1 MMGYKPIHCETLK
14 QKNIEMEAASKT
26 LHQKR
31 KEDIVN
37 ELVDPICVISNANE
51 ILSAKLGKFVDVETK
66 AYFEMI
72 SRATTKTKALVEELR
87 QETTCRA

>member
-1 MMGYKPIHCETLK
+1 MMGYRPIHCETLK
-14 QKNIEMEAASKT
+14 QKSNDTETASKE

-51 ILSAKLGKFVDVETK
+51 ILSAKLGKFVDPETK

-72 SRATTKTKALVEELR
+72 TRSITKTKTLVEELR
-87 QETTCRA
+87 QETN

>member
-14 QKNIEMEAASKT
+14 QNNNETETATKA

-31 KEDIVN
+31 KEDIVS

-51 ILSAKLGKFVDVETK
+51 ILSSKLGKFVDEDTK

-72 SRATTKTKALVEELR
+72 SRAIIKTKTLVEELR
-87 QETTCRA
+87 EETN